1 MRALLRYFF
10 RRIKYYRTTPF
21 DIKHDD
27 LFLVEYPKSGVTWLT
42 FLLANIIQQKSET
55 NFNVNFFNF
64 TQFVT
69 DISYSKHINS
79 PKNYLS
85 YRVIKS
91 HANYNPF
98 YNHVIFIIRNP
109 FNVMMSYYSY
119 LTNLNIID
127 MNFENFLRNKKYGID
142 NWILHTKSWLKR
154 KSSENRLSIIRYE
167 DIKNNTFKSMS
178 NLVQILGWKID
189 NKIIEN
195 AVKLSS
201 FEEMKLLE
209 KKYSENNCSY
219 NPIFVRKGQTGTKNI
234 QEDDFN
240 YIYKKAKD
248 LINEFW
254 SDIDFKQI
262 ISN

>member
-119 LTNLNIID
+119 
-127 MNFENFLRNKKYGID
+127 R
-142 NWILHTKSWLKR
+142 LKR